1 MENTHTKQSQ
11 SFEDIAKRTAF
22 SFFLFS
28 LVLAGLLM
36 LSWYVLVPQ
45 LTHVEV
51 NGSVRGLQE
60 LKSYKAGLEA
70 QITRM
75 EDERGTFLLPVD
87 NDVYVRLK
95 LMKESRLH
103 FERFRSDLLHIMK
116 NIVPDQKNA
125 VKLQSFVFDTE
136 NNITEI
142 RGEVRNVGPRSMT
155 VLAQFVE
162 QLHALPTVFDV
173 ETSRYTR
180 EESSE
185 YGFYSPFVLRL
196 TMNNAKN

>member
-1 MENTHTKQSQ
+1 MKNTHTKQSQ
-11 SFEDIAKRTAF
+11 SFEDIARRTAF

-28 LVLAGLLM
+28 LVLAGLLTV
-36 LSWYVLVPQ
+36 SWYVLVPE

-95 LMKESRLH
+95 SMKESRLQ
-103 FERFRSDLLHIMK
+103 FQRFRSELSYIMK
-116 NIVPDQKNA
+116 NIVPDQKNV
-125 VKLQSFVFDTE
+125 VKLESFVFDAE
-136 NNITEI
+136 NGTAEI

-162 QLHALPTVFDV
+162 QLQSLPMVADID
-173 ETSRYTR
+173 TSRYTR
-180 EESSE
+180 QESADN
-185 YGFYSPFVLRL
+185 GFFSPFVLRL